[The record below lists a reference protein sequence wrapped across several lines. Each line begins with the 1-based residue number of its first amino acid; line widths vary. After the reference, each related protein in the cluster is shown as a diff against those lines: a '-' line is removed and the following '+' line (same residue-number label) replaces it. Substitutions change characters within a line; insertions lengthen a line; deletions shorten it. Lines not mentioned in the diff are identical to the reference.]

1 MRPLHLLSAFSSLD
15 ESLLV
20 EVCDELG
27 ALSQVRE
34 RLRDAIAQV
43 PTLGTASNDLRM
55 SSELGRVLA
64 VARTLAEKAGDRFVP
79 EEWVLV
85 GLLQDT
91 ELRQLLKPLGITPEL
106 D

>member
-1 MRPLHLLSAFSSLD
+1 MDQFTHRVEKALHEAQNLALAGQHSEMRPLHLVSAFSSLD

-79 EEWVLV
+79 EE
-85 GLLQDT
+85 
-91 ELRQLLKPLGITPEL
+91 
-106 D
+106 